1 MHEANRESFSFPS
14 PGQHRPPEV
23 DDVLTEIARQ
33 GARRMLAM
41 ALDVEAEQWIADHAH
56 LTDERGR
63 RQVVRN
69 GRSPARHVST
79 GIGPL
84 EVAQPRV
91 HDLRPPGPRASGRSS
106 RPRSS
111 RRTFAR
117 PRASPRKSLIPWLY
131 LKGVS
136 TGDFQ
141 EALQSLLGPDCPPP
155 DVASR
160 RPP

>member
-1 MHEANRESFSFPS
+1 MHEANRESFSFPT

-91 HDLRPPGPRASGRSS
+91 HD
-106 RPRSS
+106 
-111 RRTFAR
+111 
-117 PRASPRKSLIPWLY
+117 
-131 LKGVS
+131 
-136 TGDFQ
+136 
-141 EALQSLLGPDCPPP
+141 
-155 DVASR
+155 R
-160 RPP
+160 RPEGEREKFTSKILPPYLRKTKSIDPGSR